1 MPRPKVLGIRQ
12 LDIEIPSWDIIADE
26 AGSPLRSRD
35 WQTAEFEWRPLGGE
49 FQNGDHFEINIQR
62 ILDAPTTPFEVFRDV
77 TVPPGRYW
85 WTRGELQYAISPG
98 RRLSLAPLLSIGH
111 FYDGTNTEIDLDAT
125 WRPGGRVILGTSIAR
140 SAVNLP
146 AGRFTAV
153 QTTTRIEY
161 AASTRS
167 SVLLLL
173 QTNNED
179 ERVDVNLRFH
189 WIPTI
194 GDDVY
199 VVWNAGYTTDSAARF
214 RFPSVHALG
223 KPLQGALVVKAVHRL
238 TL

>member
-1 MPRPKVLGIRQ
+1 
-12 LDIEIPSWDIIADE
+12 
-26 AGSPLRSRD
+26 
-35 WQTAEFEWRPLGGE
+35 
-49 FQNGDHFEINIQR
+49 
-62 ILDAPTTPFEVFRDV
+62 VFRDV

-98 RRLSLAPLLSIGH
+98 RRLSLAPLVSFGN
-111 FYDGTNTEIDLDAT
+111 FYGGTNTEVDLDAT
-125 WRPGGRVILGTSIAR
+125 WRPGGGVILGTSIAR
-140 SAVNLP
+140 SAVHLP
-146 AGRFTAV
+146 EGRFTAV
-153 QTTTRIEY
+153 QTTTRVEY

-179 ERVDVNLRFH
+179 QRVDVNLRFH

-199 VVWNAGYTTDSAARF
+199 VVWNSGYTTDSAARF
-214 RFPSVHALG
+214 RFPSVRALG
-223 KPLQGALVVKAVHRL
+223 KPLQGALVVKAVHRF